1 VAFHNVTL
9 LVPLALESAA
19 DAAPI
24 VIAFEFGKLAGAV
37 YTPDPLIVPLVALPP
52 ATPFTDQVTF

>member
-19 DAAPI
+19 GAALI
-24 VIAFEFGKLAGAV
+24 VIAFELGKLAGAV
-37 YTPDPLIVPLVALPP
+37 YTPDPLIVPVVALPP
-52 ATPFTDQVTF
+52 ATPFTDQFTF